1 MPVKIS
7 ALPSLGTMTDAAII
21 PVVASS
27 TTSQISGANLKTYFS
42 SVTGN
47 ITGGNI
53 NTGGV
58 VSATGSVTGSQFNGS
73 GAGLSSIP
81 GANVLGAVANA
92 TYATNSGT
100 VTTAAQGNIT
110 SVGTLTSLGVTGNIT
125 GGNIN
130 VAGMS
135 LSGNVVSAINTTAN
149 ITTTANISGS
159 YVLGNGSQLTGMMGP
174 IFMAYN
180 SANQNLTTGAV
191 VLIFGTTTVNTN
203 SYYNTSTGVF
213 TPLVPGYYQVNVSVF
228 PELVSGTANASMFT
242 GLYKNG
248 SLVAAGGTTAVT
260 PTWGTISP
268 SAIST
273 LVYLNGTTDY
283 LGIASLNTI
292 NSGTWRSGISVANF
306 FQATWVHA

>member
-1 MPVKIS
+1 M
-7 ALPSLGTMTDAAII
+7 
-21 PVVASS
+21 
-27 TTSQISGANLKTYFS
+27 
-42 SVTGN
+42 
-47 ITGGNI
+47 
-53 NTGGV
+53 
-58 VSATGSVTGSQFNGS
+58 SATGSVTGSQFNGS

-81 GANVLGAVANA
+81 GANVSGAVANA

-180 SANQNLTTGAV
+180 SVAQNISVGSSTMNLV
-191 VLIFGTTTVNTN
+191 YSTTTVNTGT
-203 SYYNTSTGVF
+203 YYNTTTGLF
-213 TPLVPGYYQVNVSVF
+213 TPALPGYYQVNA
-228 PELVSGTANASMFT
+228 LVYPTGGTYGSFFI
-242 GLYKNG
+242 GVYKNG
-248 SLVAAGGTTAVT
+248 SAIAQGTSSAVQAG
-260 PTWGTISP
+260 WGQPGVSMAT
-268 SAIST
+268 T
-273 LVYLNGTTDY
+273 LVYLDGSTDNINCKLITTSAT
-283 LGIASLNTI
+283 GSWTTI
-292 NSGTWRSGISVANF
+292 TGVPAY
-306 FQATWVHA
+306 FQAAWVHA